1 MLVGARFQFPHN
13 FRSAVSVLELS
24 SSDIA
29 TWILFAV
36 AGVVAG
42 VINTLAGSGSLVT
55 LPIFMFVCGLPPNI
69 ANGTNRVGIIFQT
82 MVGIRGFRKSETV
95 DYEGSIWLVVPAVLG
110 AMLGAWLAS
119 EMNADQ
125 MRYVIGALMVVMLFV
140 LLINPKRWIQESDSA
155 SRNNRSWLSIG
166 TYFLIGVYGGFIQAG
181 VGIFLLAAAVLV
193 SKYSLKDGNAIKLLV
208 ILAFAV
214 PTLAIFWW
222 QNQVHFGYGIAMAI
236 FQSLGAVLGVRFAT
250 RVPNANVWIRRLL
263 IVILI
268 AAATKIFLF

>member
-1 MLVGARFQFPHN
+1 MPE
-13 FRSAVSVLELS
+13 VL

-36 AGVVAG
+36 AGVIAG

-82 MVGIRGFRKSETV
+82 AVGIFGFRKSGTV
-95 DYEGSIWLVVPAVLG
+95 DYRGSAWLFVPAVIG

-119 EMNADQ
+119 EVSADQ
-125 MRYVIGALMVVMLFV
+125 MRYVIGGLMVVMLFV

-155 SRNNRSWLSIG
+155 KRNNTGWLSIG
-166 TYFLIGVYGGFIQAG
+166 VYFLIGVYGGFIQAG
-181 VGIFLLAAAVLV
+181 VGIFLLAATVLV

-208 ILAFAV
+208 ILAFAF
-214 PTLAIFWW
+214 PTLAIFCWH
-222 QNQVHFGYGIAMAI
+222 NQVHFGYGIAMAV

-250 RVPNANVWIRRLL
+250 RVPNANVWIHRLL

>member
-1 MLVGARFQFPHN
+1 MPEFL
-13 FRSAVSVLELS
+13 

-29 TWILFAV
+29 IWILFAV

-69 ANGTNRVGIIFQT
+69 ANGTNRVGIIFQSL
-82 MVGIRGFRKSETV
+82 VGIRGFRKSGT
-95 DYEGSIWLVVPAVLG
+95 DYRGSVWLVAPAVIG

-119 EMNADQ
+119 EMSADQ
-125 MRYVIGALMVVMLFV
+125 MRYVIGGLMVVMLFV
-140 LLINPKRWIQESDSA
+140 LLINPKRWIQESDS
-155 SRNNRSWLSIG
+155 SNRKNTGWLSIG
-166 TYFLIGVYGGFIQAG
+166 VYFLIGIYGGFIQAG
-181 VGIFLLAAAVLV
+181 VGIFLLAATVLV

-208 ILAFAV
+208 ILAFAI
-214 PTLAIFWW
+214 PTLAIFSWH
-222 QNQVHFGYGIAMAI
+222 NQVHFGYGIAMAV

-250 RVPNANVWIRRLL
+250 RVPDANFWIHRLL

>member
-1 MLVGARFQFPHN
+1 VF
-13 FRSAVSVLELS
+13 ELFF
-24 SSDIA
+24 SDVA

-82 MVGIRGFRKSETV
+82 IVGIRGFQKSGSV
-95 DYEGSIWLVVPAVLG
+95 DYEGSVWLVVPAVVG
-110 AMLGAWLAS
+110 AMMGAWLAS
-119 EMNADQ
+119 EMSADQ
-125 MRYVIGALMVVMLFV
+125 MRYVIGVLMVVMLLV
-140 LLINPKRWIQESDSA
+140 LLVNPKRWIQESDSVN
-155 SRNNRSWLSIG
+155 RNNASWLSIG
-166 TYFLIGVYGGFIQAG
+166 IYFVIGVYGGFIQAG

-214 PTLAIFWW
+214 PALVIFCWHG
-222 QNQVHFGYGIAMAI
+222 QVHFGYGIAMAV

-263 IVILI
+263 ILILI
-268 AAATKIFLF
+268 TAATKIFLF